1 MKAVVQRVRWAEV
14 EVEGRVVGRI
24 ERGLLVY
31 AGVAVGDTL
40 QEARRLADKVA
51 NLRIF
56 EDDAGKLNLSVQ
68 DARGGVLAVS
78 NFTLLADA
86 RKGRRPAF
94 VGAAGQEAAG
104 PIFDGFVAALRA
116 AGLNVGQG
124 VFGATM
130 HIRSEADGP
139 VNILLD
145 MVAGEAAPGPPEA

>member
-56 EDDAGKLNLSVQ
+56 QDDAGKLNLSVQ

-94 VGAAGQEAAG
+94 VGAAGQEVAG

-116 AGLNVGQG
+116 AGLTVGQG

-145 MVAGEAAPGPPEA
+145 MVAGEAAPGPPQA